1 MKILNPESVARY
13 TALRKTVR
21 KISRMVPSVGL
32 LEQPPRADRDTASA
46 ALEFPTPMVILNSTM
61 RESPSLLFSRCDTVQ
76 TDKTDHG
83 VCFTFSVSGPWLTA
97 EDAEH

>member
-1 MKILNPESVARY
+1 MKILNPEAAARY

-46 ALEFPTPMVILNSTM
+46 ALEFPTPIVILNSTI
-61 RESPSLLFSRCDTVQ
+61 RESLSLLFSRCDTVQ

>member
-1 MKILNPESVARY
+1 MKILNPEAAARY

-46 ALEFPTPMVILNSTM
+46 ALVFPSPMVILNSTI
-61 RESPSLLFSRCDTVQ
+61 RESLSLLFSRCDTVQ

-97 EDAEH
+97 EDTEH

>member
-1 MKILNPESVARY
+1 MKILNPEAVARY

-21 KISRMVPSVGL
+21 KISRPSVGL

-46 ALEFPTPMVILNSTM
+46 ALEFPTPMVILNSTI
-61 RESPSLLFSRCDTVQ
+61 RESLSLLFSLCDTVQ

-83 VCFTFSVSGPWLTA
+83 VCFTFTVSGLWLTA
-97 EDAEH
+97 EDAAH